1 MFISPYNG
9 LFLSLFHH
17 RKLLMKKVQR
27 FVVWICKHFNREQIL
42 NIVDELTKVL
52 NDKYSDLQPKDE
64 FKDKHP
70 NYRNFSVDP
79 LAPLNAAD
87 IVKPKKT

>member
-1 MFISPYNG
+1 
-9 LFLSLFHH
+9 
-17 RKLLMKKVQR
+17 MKKVQR

-52 NDKYSDLQPKDE
+52 NDKYSDFQPKDE

-70 NYRNFSVDP
+70 NYRKFSTDP
-79 LAPLNAAD
+79 LAPLDSAD

>member
-1 MFISPYNG
+1 
-9 LFLSLFHH
+9 
-17 RKLLMKKVQR
+17 
-27 FVVWICKHFNREQIL
+27 
-42 NIVDELTKVL
+42 VL
-52 NDKYSDLQPKDE
+52 NDKNPDLKPRDD

-70 NYRNFSVDP
+70 NYRKFSADP